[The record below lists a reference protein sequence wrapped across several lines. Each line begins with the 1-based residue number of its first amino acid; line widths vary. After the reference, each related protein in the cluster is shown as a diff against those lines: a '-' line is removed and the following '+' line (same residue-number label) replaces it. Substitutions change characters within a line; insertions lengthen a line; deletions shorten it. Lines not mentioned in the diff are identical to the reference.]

1 MLNNVG
7 ILTVQHPLGGGNVV
21 HESNRH
27 KQQGRELRN
36 GVRGHEGNVI
46 QQRENPVLLFFC
58 QVELFCQFP
67 RDIVGFVHHQE
78 GSNCDFGLASLGT
91 QNRRDKTGQPHGTEV
106 DIFSAE
112 PLCFRHAVNVS
123 LDAVFPIPMNH
134 LTKLTGFTSASAFVI
149 KFSSGIRYHASQS
162 R

>member
-1 MLNNVG
+1 MLDNVG

-36 GVRGHEGNVI
+36 GVRRHEGNII

-58 QVELFCQFP
+58 QMELLCQFP
-67 RDIVGFVHHQE
+67 CDIVGFVHHQE
-78 GSNCDFGLASLGT
+78 RSNCDFGLASLGT
-91 QNRRDKTGQPHGTEV
+91 QNRRDKTGQPHGTEI

-123 LDAVFPIPMNH
+123 LDAVFPVPMNH

-149 KFSSGIRYHASQS
+149 KLSSGIRYHASQS